1 MSRVESSGKPVRLPR
16 TPQPALQPAPRIDL
30 HYPASW
36 RRIPVMRPQL
46 PAAKRLLPYLQRIDA
61 SRTYSNHGPLVGEFH
76 ARMAGSLGLPRD
88 AVASANSGTSALVGA
103 ILASAGRA
111 RPERPLALIPAYTFV
126 ATAAAV
132 EQCGYQPILA
142 DIDVDSWMLDPE
154 CAAEHPR
161 LGEIG
166 LVVPVAPY
174 GKPVPQAPW
183 EAFRE
188 QTGIPVVIDAA
199 ASFDCLQAAPDTG
212 IGEVPIALS
221 FHATKS
227 FGIGEG
233 GAVACT
239 NLDLVQR
246 TVQALNFGFMGSR
259 DSGCASIN
267 GKLSEY
273 HAAVGLAE
281 FDGWTDKRAAF
292 VHVAALYRRQFDLV
306 GLGDM
311 LVSMPETSA
320 CYVLLECSN
329 RVEAGRIA
337 TVLLDCGVES
347 RYWYGD
353 GIHRHRNYRD
363 VLRGP
368 LTATAQVAS
377 RVLGLPCAVDLE
389 EADIARVAMAVK
401 MAVTE
406 REPTWWG

>member
-1 MSRVESSGKPVRLPR
+1 
-16 TPQPALQPAPRIDL
+16 
-30 HYPASW
+30 
-36 RRIPVMRPQL
+36 
-46 PAAKRLLPYLQRIDA
+46 
-61 SRTYSNHGPLVGEFH
+61 
-76 ARMAGSLGLPRD
+76 
-88 AVASANSGTSALVGA
+88 
-103 ILASAGRA
+103 
-111 RPERPLALIPAYTFV
+111 
-126 ATAAAV
+126 
-132 EQCGYQPILA
+132 
-142 DIDVDSWMLDPE
+142 MLDPE

-174 GKPVPQAPW
+174 GKLVRQTPW
-183 EAFRE
+183 KAFRE

-212 IGEVPIALS
+212 IGEIPIALS

-239 NLDLVQR
+239 DLNLVRR
-246 TVQALNFGFMGSR
+246 TVQALNLGFMGSR

-273 HAAVGLAE
+273 HAAIGLAE
-281 FDGWTDKRAAF
+281 FDGWADKRADFAQ
-292 VHVAALYRRQFDLV
+292 VAALYRRQFDRV
-306 GLGDM
+306 GLGDR

-337 TVLLDCGVES
+337 TVLLDCKVES
-347 RYWYGD
+347 RYWYGG
-353 GIHRHRNYRD
+353 GIHRHRNYRH
-363 VLRGP
+363 VPRGT
-368 LTATAQVAS
+368 LAETSKVAS
-377 RVLGLPCAVDLE
+377 RLLGLPCAVDLDD
-389 EADIARVAMAVK
+389 ADIGRVAMAVK

-406 REPTWWG
+406 SEPKWWG